1 MFFLASAYSLSHLTT
16 EASTSKDCKV
26 FIFDTSTVFW
36 LQGRMLCAPES
47 RFVHT
52 YFMRGMEQ
60 TSSALFSSGQ
70 TLACRLMKAY
80 QITGADGLQ
89 SLKSVSLADPN
100 PGPDEVLIRI
110 RAVSLNFRDHM
121 NVMGIR
127 GVTGPVP
134 RIPCSDGAG
143 EVVSVGQ
150 GVAHWKA
157 GDRVVVPFM
166 PSWLDGEFSQAH
178 ASQALGGA
186 VDGLLRELVVIRAE
200 ALLTVP
206 AHLSLEE
213 AATLPCAAVTAWDAL
228 HSRGGLR
235 AGETVLVLGTGGVS
249 IFALQFAKLAGAR
262 VLATTSSDEKARRLL
277 EFGADAVHNYKADPA
292 WDEWALAQTG
302 GRGVDKVIEIG
313 GPETL
318 NRSVKA
324 TRFGGHIALI
334 GVLTGTSGE
343 IQTVQI
349 LRKGIRLDGIYVGS
363 RAMFAEM
370 LGEMEKWQMKP
381 VIDSTFE
388 FEDAAAAFQRIESGR
403 HFGKIVIRV

>member
-1 MFFLASAYSLSHLTT
+1 
-16 EASTSKDCKV
+16 
-26 FIFDTSTVFW
+26 
-36 LQGRMLCAPES
+36 
-47 RFVHT
+47 
-52 YFMRGMEQ
+52 
-60 TSSALFSSGQ
+60 
-70 TLACRLMKAY
+70 MKAY
-80 QITGADGLQ
+80 QITGTDGLK
-89 SLKSVSLADPN
+89 SLQCVSLADPS
-100 PGPDEVLIRI
+100 PGPGEVLVRI
-110 RAVSLNFRDHM
+110 RAVSLNYRDHM

-143 EVVSVGQ
+143 DVVSVGE
-150 GVAHWKA
+150 GVTNWKT
-157 GDRVVVPFM
+157 GDQVVIPFM
-166 PSWLDGEFSQAH
+166 PSWLEGEFSQAH

-186 VDGLLRELVVIRAE
+186 VDGLLRELAVIRAD
-200 ALLTVP
+200 ALLPVP

-228 HSRGGLR
+228 HSRGGLK
-235 AGETVLVLGTGGVS
+235 AGEKVLVLGTGGVS
-249 IFALQFAKLAGAR
+249 IFALQFAKLAGAC
-262 VLATTSSDEKARRLL
+262 VFATTSSDEKARHLL
-277 EFGADAVHNYKADPA
+277 KLGADAVHNYQTDPA
-292 WDEWALAQTG
+292 WDEWALTQTG
-302 GRGVDKVIEIG
+302 GRGVDRVIEIG

-318 NRSVKA
+318 NRSIKA

-370 LGEMEKWQMKP
+370 LATMEKAQMRP

-388 FEDAAAAFQRIESGR
+388 FDKAAAAFQRIESGQ